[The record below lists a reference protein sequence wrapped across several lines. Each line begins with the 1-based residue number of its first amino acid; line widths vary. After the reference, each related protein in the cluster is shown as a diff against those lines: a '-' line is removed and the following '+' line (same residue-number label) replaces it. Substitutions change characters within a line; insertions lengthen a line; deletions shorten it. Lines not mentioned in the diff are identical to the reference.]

1 MGLTFRTGA
10 PLFAYDDD
18 LRIVSWNEGAE
29 KLTGVPADEAI
40 GAPCWAVL
48 RGVDDAGHVV
58 CHQGC
63 GRSRLVHQ
71 GCPLPAQVMSIRT
84 GDSRRRIA
92 IESVAA
98 NDDDERVYLHLMREA
113 PEPVVE
119 EKPAGDDLGP
129 APRLTP
135 RQLEILGLIAQGVVA
150 REIARRLYLTETT
163 VRNHIRALLVEL
175 QAHSQLEAVYVA
187 RRHGLV

>member
-1 MGLTFRTGA
+1 MGLTFSTAA
-10 PLFAYDDD
+10 PLFAYDDE

-29 KLTGVPADEAI
+29 NLTGISAAEAM
-40 GAPCWAVL
+40 GAPCWIII

-63 GRSRLVHQ
+63 GRGRELRK
-71 GCPLPAQVMSIRT
+71 GCPLPAQVMRIKT
-84 GDSRRRIA
+84 GDGRLRVA
-92 IESVAA
+92 VESVTAA
-98 NDDDERVYLHLMREA
+98 ADNKRVYLHLIHEA
-113 PEPVVE
+113 PEPVAE
-119 EKPAGDDLGP
+119 EKPSGNELGP

-135 RQLEILGLIAQGVVA
+135 RQLEVLSLIAQGVVA

-163 VRNHIRALLVEL
+163 VRNHIRALLIEL